1 VAFAEMSNF
10 EIGAGPGAGDSV
22 LGATLG
28 AGSTGSRGT
37 NGLGAHWVTG
47 LGTGLEAGPG
57 A

>member
-1 VAFAEMSNF
+1 MSSLG
-10 EIGAGPGAGDSV
+10 IGAGPGTGDSV